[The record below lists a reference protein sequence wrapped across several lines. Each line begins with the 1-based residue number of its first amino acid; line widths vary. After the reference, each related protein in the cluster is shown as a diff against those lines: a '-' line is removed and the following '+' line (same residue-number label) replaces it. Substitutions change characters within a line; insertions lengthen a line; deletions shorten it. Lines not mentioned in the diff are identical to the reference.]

1 MVYIPFATS
10 ISRYVSYVAT
20 MLPFRAAGDYTS
32 CLEAEDLVSQLGK
45 SPRSGVSDLSKVDP
59 GYQQY
64 ILSKAGEMT
73 HFMAV
78 IMGGGPHIKT
88 FSSPTDLEGMWVS
101 IISLVTNPVP

>member
-1 MVYIPFATS
+1 MYLDVTTDCLL
-10 ISRYVSYVAT
+10 VSQAMCT
-20 MLPFRAAGDYTS
+20 FR
-32 CLEAEDLVSQLGK
+32 LEAEDLVFQLGK

-78 IMGGGPHIKT
+78 IIGGGPHIKT
-88 FSSPTDLEGMWVS
+88 FSSPTDLEGM
-101 IISLVTNPVP
+101 